1 MAQSGFAGDSIRYSW
16 HLMHQVNKLMDNMKL
31 ILTSIFL
38 LISAASF
45 SQLTVTIENI
55 RVDSGT
61 VLIALYNSKKTFNN
75 TGSMYREGNV
85 KVEKEKAV
93 FIFEDLPEGEYAISL
108 FHDINDNNML
118 DKTSFGIPHEPYG
131 FSNNAIGAFGPPPY
145 KKARFRYNGKTMELS
160 IKLN

>member
-1 MAQSGFAGDSIRYSW
+1 MVFDAY
-16 HLMHQVNKLMDNMKL
+16 QVKKLMDIMKL
-31 ILTSIFL
+31 FLTGLFL

-45 SQLTVTIENI
+45 SQLTVSVENI

-75 TGSMYREGNV
+75 TGSMYREGRAKV
-85 KVEKEKAV
+85 KNEIAV
-93 FIFEDLPEGEYAISL
+93 FTFENLAEGDYAISL
-108 FHDINDNNML
+108 FQDINDNNML

-131 FSNNAIGAFGPPPY
+131 FSNNASGTFGPPPY
-145 KKARFRYNGKTMELS
+145 KKARFRYNGRPMELS